1 MKKYLFLILALSIL
15 FIGCEKEGVY
25 NPNKKIK
32 RIYEESLS
40 GSSPKRLSQE
50 WTWEKK
56 QLKRLT
62 IIGIIKSFIPKTLV
76 MIIKIA

>member
-56 QLKRLT
+56 QF
-62 IIGIIKSFIPKTLV
+62 S
-76 MIIKIA
+76 